1 MAAPSNKAERLCAM
15 FDSYCKTVLRN
26 ESRDI
31 KRALIRR
38 SKRELA
44 MDEPM
49 QYIFDL
55 ISYEDTYPSEQLV
68 FYVDGFSCEV
78 YRNSLC
84 KVMLSLPKRQQLV
97 LVLGFW
103 HQWTDEKISRYMEV
117 TPRTVYNL
125 RQRAFQTIRNFY
137 EQQGTDTQIKL

>member
-1 MAAPSNKAERLCAM
+1 MSAPSNKAERLCAM

-31 KRALIRR
+31 KRALVRR

-49 QYIFDL
+49 QYLFDL
-55 ISYEDTYPSEQLV
+55 ISHEDTYPSEQLTL
-68 FYVDGFSCEV
+68 YADRFSCEV
-78 YRNSLC
+78 YRDTLYEA
-84 KVMLSLPKRQQLV
+84 MLSLPERQRLV
-97 LVLGFW
+97 LILGFW
-103 HQWTDEKISRYMEV
+103 HQWTDEKISKYMEV

-125 RQRAFQTIRNFY
+125 RQRAFQTIRSFY
-137 EQQGTDTQIKL
+137 EQKGTDT

>member
-55 ISYEDTYPSEQLV
+55 ISHEDGAVSKCT
-68 FYVDGFSCEV
+68 
-78 YRNSLC
+78 
-84 KVMLSLPKRQQLV
+84 
-97 LVLGFW
+97 
-103 HQWTDEKISRYMEV
+103 V
-117 TPRTVYNL
+117 TPEALCLTPS
-125 RQRAFQTIRNFY
+125 QARARR
-137 EQQGTDTQIKL
+137 

>member
-1 MAAPSNKAERLCAM
+1 M

-31 KRALIRR
+31 KRAMIRR
-38 SKRELA
+38 SKRELV

-55 ISYEDTYPSEQLV
+55 INHEDTYPSEKLLLLA
-68 FYVDGFSCEV
+68 DGFSCEV
-78 YRNSLC
+78 YRDLLYEA
-84 KVMLSLPKRQQLV
+84 MLSLPERQRLV
-97 LVLGFW
+97 LILGFW
-103 HQWTDEKISRYMEV
+103 HQWTDEKISRHMEV

-137 EQQGTDTQIKL
+137 EQQGTDIQIKP

>member
-1 MAAPSNKAERLCAM
+1 MSAPSNKAEGLCAM

-31 KRALIRR
+31 KRALARR

-49 QYIFDL
+49 QYLFDL
-55 ISYEDTYPSEQLV
+55 IGHEDTYPSDQLTL
-68 FYVDGFSCEV
+68 YADKFSGVVHRDTLYEA
-78 YRNSLC
+78 
-84 KVMLSLPKRQQLV
+84 MLSLPERQRTV
-97 LVLGFW
+97 LILGFW
-103 HQWTDEKISRYMEV
+103 HQWTDEEISRYLEV

-125 RQRAFQTIRNFY
+125 RQRAFNKIRNFY
-137 EQQGTDTQIKL
+137 EQKGTDT

>member
-1 MAAPSNKAERLCAM
+1 MSAPSDKAERLCAM

-38 SKRELA
+38 SKRELT

-55 ISYEDTYPSEQLV
+55 ISHEDTYPSEQLV
-68 FYVDGFSCEV
+68 LYADRFSCEV
-78 YRNSLC
+78 YSDSLYEAIQ
-84 KVMLSLPKRQQLV
+84 SLPERQRLV
-97 LVLGFW
+97 LILGFW
-103 HQWTDEKISRYMEV
+103 HQWTDEKISKYMEV

-137 EQQGTDTQIKL
+137 ERKRTDT

>member
-1 MAAPSNKAERLCAM
+1 MSAPSNKAERLRAM

-31 KRALIRR
+31 KRAMIRR
-38 SKRELA
+38 SKRELM

-55 ISYEDTYPSEQLV
+55 ISHEDTYPSVKLV
-68 FYVDGFSCEV
+68 LHADRFSCEV
-78 YRNSLC
+78 YRDSLYEA
-84 KVMLSLPKRQQLV
+84 MLSLPERQRLV
-97 LVLGFW
+97 LILGFW

-117 TPRTVYNL
+117 TSRTVYNL
-125 RQRAFQTIRNFY
+125 RQRAFQTIRSFY
-137 EQQGTDTQIKL
+137 EQQGTDT

>member
-1 MAAPSNKAERLCAM
+1 MSAPSNKAERLCAM

-31 KRALIRR
+31 KRALVRR

-55 ISYEDTYPSEQLV
+55 ISHEDTYPSEQLTLHA
-68 FYVDGFSCEV
+68 DRFSCEV
-78 YRNSLC
+78 YRDSLYEA
-84 KVMLSLPKRQQLV
+84 MLSLPERQRLV
-97 LVLGFW
+97 LILGFW
-103 HQWTDEKISRYMEV
+103 HRWTDEKISRYMEV

-125 RQRAFQTIRNFY
+125 RQRAFQAIRNFY
-137 EQQGTDTQIKL
+137 EQQGTDT

>member
-49 QYIFDL
+49 CIVQNSSTYICNRR
-55 ISYEDTYPSEQLV
+55 IP
-68 FYVDGFSCEV
+68 
-78 YRNSLC
+78 
-84 KVMLSLPKRQQLV
+84 KVAEKKCRCLQQCRK
-97 LVLGFW
+97 
-103 HQWTDEKISRYMEV
+103 TNAS
-117 TPRTVYNL
+117 
-125 RQRAFQTIRNFY
+125 
-137 EQQGTDTQIKL
+137 

>member
-1 MAAPSNKAERLCAM
+1 MSAPSNKVERLCAM

-31 KRALIRR
+31 KRTLVRR

-55 ISYEDTYPSEQLV
+55 ISHEDTYPSEQLTLYADR
-68 FYVDGFSCEV
+68 FFCEV
-78 YRNSLC
+78 YRDTLYDA
-84 KVMLSLPKRQQLV
+84 MQSLPEQQRLV
-97 LVLGFW
+97 LILGFW
-103 HQWTDEKISRYMEV
+103 YHWTDEKISKHMEV

-125 RQRAFQTIRNFY
+125 RQRAFKIIRSFY
-137 EQQGTDTQIKL
+137 EQQGTDT